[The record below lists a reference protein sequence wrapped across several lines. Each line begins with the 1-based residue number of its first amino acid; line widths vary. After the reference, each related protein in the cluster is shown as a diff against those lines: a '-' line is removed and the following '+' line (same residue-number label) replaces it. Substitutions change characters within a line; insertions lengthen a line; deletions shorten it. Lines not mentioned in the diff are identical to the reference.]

1 MGVGLEEELRLSG
14 TPVNCDFRMESI
26 EKSLN
31 EFFNSGSL
39 KAVIYRA
46 NAIFSF
52 ATKVLATL
60 AGCCW
65 VSTAFMQPMTVPDI
79 VAQKVYVVK
88 GEGSG
93 LTGARDYY
101 DGSQNDQGFI
111 DFDLNVD
118 IQPLF
123 NWNVKVVFLYLTVDY
138 STDQSLINTAVVWD
152 KIIMAGEPMQLDL
165 KKIKTKYYFRDTTTR
180 GGLLNN
186 QNVTLTLHWNV
197 MPNMGHMSWLCAKG
211 EGQTQISFPSE
222 YYAVRKGGR
231 GQ

>member
-1 MGVGLEEELRLSG
+1 M
-14 TPVNCDFRMESI
+14 DSI
-26 EKSLN
+26 EKAIN

-39 KAVIYRA
+39 KAAVYRA

-52 ATKVLATL
+52 ACKVLATL

-65 VSTAFMQPMTVPDI
+65 LSTAFLEPRTIPEI
-79 VAQKVYVVK
+79 TAQKIYVVK

-101 DGSQNDQGFI
+101 DGSSNDQGFI
-111 DFDLNVD
+111 NFDLKLN
-118 IQPLF
+118 IEPLF
-123 NWNVKVVFLYLTVDY
+123 NWNVKVLFFYLTADY
-138 STDQSLINTAVVWD
+138 ITDDYVSNTAVLWD
-152 KIIMAGEPMQLDL
+152 KIVMAGEPMQLDL
-165 KKIKTKYYFRDTTTR
+165 KNIKTKYYFRESLCK

-197 MPNMGHMSWLCAKG
+197 MPNMGHLAWLRG
-211 EGQTQISFPSE
+211 EGQTQITFPDE

-231 GQ
+231 Q